1 MSPYP
6 SVVMVTVEKYINAR
20 FGPSDD
26 REQAE
31 SKDVSNVD
39 VWKEME
45 LGEHRCD
52 ENHRQQRRNQPR
64 VMPREVQPQKVKGP
78 GGMTGRMGGAEF
90 MIVETVSLY
99 RLDWCLGNMMR
110 L

>member
-1 MSPYP
+1 MSPCP
-6 SVVMVTVEKYINAR
+6 SVVMATVEKYINAR

-26 REQAE
+26 PEQAE

-39 VWKEME
+39 IWNEME

-52 ENHRQQRRNQPR
+52 ENHQQQPR

-78 GGMTGRMGGAEF
+78 GGMTVRMGDAEF
-90 MIVETVSLY
+90 MIGETVFLY
-99 RLDWCLGNMMR
+99 LLDWCLGNMMR